1 MTEYKIVL
9 KPVYSETVETPKGIE
24 IPDGWR
30 LAWHQLETFK
40 ALQNPD
46 IDVVFNTAMTGDG
59 KSLAAYLGVL
69 QGNTEAIAADFLILS
84 FSAYNSSSALFN
96 LAIRG
101 SFLGLKSSTYLRS

>member
-9 KPVYSETVETPKGIE
+9 NPVYSETVETPKGIE

-40 ALQNPD
+40 ALQDPD

-59 KSLAAYLGVL
+59 KSLAAYLDVMQGDGINVIGLYPTNELARDQEMRFVSL
-69 QGNTEAIAADFLILS
+69 QV
-84 FSAYNSSSALFN
+84 AYPIF
-96 LAIRG
+96 
-101 SFLGLKSSTYLRS
+101 